1 MLLYLLGT
9 AQYATF
15 EGDALRYFC
24 EIRPTMPSFCL
35 TLALNMR
42 HTRRIPPGNPTGA
55 ADLHD
60 IAICLVAQCALV
72 FGLAGIFWPEKLSP
86 IFDTLMFPWPSSLRT
101 VRTNSIGALA
111 LSALLVLGLLSRILL

>member
-1 MLLYLLGT
+1 MSRILCVLGVPAGFNLAQLLL
-9 AQYATF
+9 
-15 EGDALRYFC
+15 DA
-24 EIRPTMPSFCL
+24 RPKDASHS
-35 TLALNMR
+35 AYS
-42 HTRRIPPGNPTGA
+42 PGNPTGA

-111 LSALLVLGLLSRILL
+111 LSALLVLGLLSRNLL